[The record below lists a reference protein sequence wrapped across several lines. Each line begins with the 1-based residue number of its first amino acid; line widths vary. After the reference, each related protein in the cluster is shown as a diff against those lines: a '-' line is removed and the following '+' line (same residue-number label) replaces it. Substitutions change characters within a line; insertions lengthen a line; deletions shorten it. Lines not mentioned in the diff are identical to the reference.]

1 MIMTFFANILGMV
14 CAWDVIICSYYVY
27 VLHKFLFPLDTF
39 LFLHLSGTY
48 YGFSVSKNKWNI
60 TLEIS
65 KEKKKNIDDE
75 EK

>member
-1 MIMTFFANILGMV
+1 
-14 CAWDVIICSYYVY
+14 VY
-27 VLHKFLFPLDTF
+27 VSHQFLYPLDTF